1 MELKF
6 DKKTLIKLLL
16 CAIGIIAVYW
26 ILHDGERVQTV
37 VGGLMGI
44 LTPFIIG
51 SVLAFILNVP
61 MRAFENGL
69 FKKIKQE
76 KLRRIVA
83 LIATLI
89 CLSAVVTIVMMLLI
103 PQLRTT
109 ANDLGTSLP
118 SRIMLWVNKGI
129 ALLDRHPTVQ
139 QWLIENVKL
148 ESFNWSSLVE
158 RLLNWLVNSIS
169 VLVPQAV
176 NVIGV
181 FVSALFNAFISVA
194 FAIYALFEKE
204 NLARQ
209 GRKILYAVLPE
220 KAADYIVKVLRLTN
234 STFSNFLSGQCVEVC
249 ILGSLFALTMW
260 IFNLGREYIALIS
273 VLVAVTAF
281 IPVVGAWTGCVVGA
295 FLIMVS
301 SSAVDALWFV
311 VLSIVVQQFE
321 NNFIYPRVVGTSV
334 GLSGMWVLVAI
345 AIGGKIS
352 GVVGMFLMIPL
363 TSVIYVL
370 IREAVAGRLGKL
382 EVSPEKLEAQP
393 PELRSHFKE
402 KRQRKKILRYHKK
415 QAKKENK
422 EN

>member
-26 ILHDGERVQTV
+26 ILHDGERVQAV
-37 VGGLMGI
+37 IGGVMSI

-83 LIATLI
+83 LVATLI
-89 CLSAVVTIVMMLLI
+89 CLSVVVTIVMLLLI

-129 ALLDRHPTVQ
+129 DLLDRHPTVQ
-139 QWLIENVKL
+139 RWLIENVKL

-158 RLLNWLVNSIS
+158 RVLNWLVNSIS

-209 GRKILYAVLPE
+209 GRKVLYALLPE
-220 KAADYIVKVLRLTN
+220 KTADYIVKVLRLTN

-301 SSAVDALWFV
+301 SSAADALWFV
-311 VLSIVVQQFE
+311 VLSIVVQQVE

-334 GLSGMWVLVAI
+334 GLSGMWVLIAI

-370 IREAVAGRLGKL
+370 LREAVGGRLGKL
-382 EVSPEKLEAQP
+382 EISSEKLEAQP

-402 KRQRKKILRYHKK
+402 KRQRKKIIRYHKK
-415 QAKKENK
+415 QEKKENK
-422 EN
+422 S

>member
-26 ILHDGERVQTV
+26 ILHDGERVKTV
-37 VGGLMGI
+37 VDSIMSI
-44 LTPFIIG
+44 LTPFVIG

-69 FKKIKQE
+69 FKKIKHE
-76 KLRRIVA
+76 KLRRSAA

-89 CLSAVVTIVMMLLI
+89 CLSVVVTIVMLLLI

-109 ANDLGTSLP
+109 ANNLGVSLP
-118 SRIMLWVNKGI
+118 NQVMKWVNDCI
-129 ALLDRHPTVQ
+129 DLLDRHPTVQ

-158 RLLNWLVNSIS
+158 RLMNWLANSIS

-181 FVSALFNAFISVA
+181 LISALFNAFISVA
-194 FAIYALFEKE
+194 FAIYALFQKE
-204 NLARQ
+204 TLARQ

-311 VLSIVVQQFE
+311 VLSIVVQQCE

-370 IREAVAGRLGKL
+370 IREAVSSRLGKL

-402 KRQRKKILRYHKK
+402 KRQRKKIIRHHKK
-415 QAKKENK
+415 EAKKENK
-422 EN
+422 G

>member
-1 MELKF
+1 M
-6 DKKTLIKLLL
+6 
-16 CAIGIIAVYW
+16 
-26 ILHDGERVQTV
+26 
-37 VGGLMGI
+37 
-44 LTPFIIG
+44 
-51 SVLAFILNVP
+51 
-61 MRAFENGL
+61 
-69 FKKIKQE
+69 
-76 KLRRIVA
+76 
-83 LIATLI
+83 
-89 CLSAVVTIVMMLLI
+89 
-103 PQLRTT
+103 
-109 ANDLGTSLP
+109 
-118 SRIMLWVNKGI
+118 
-129 ALLDRHPTVQ
+129 
-139 QWLIENVKL
+139 
-148 ESFNWSSLVE
+148 
-158 RLLNWLVNSIS
+158 
-169 VLVPQAV
+169 
-176 NVIGV
+176 
-181 FVSALFNAFISVA
+181 
-194 FAIYALFEKE
+194 
-204 NLARQ
+204 ARQ

-311 VLSIVVQQFE
+311 VLSIVVQQCE

-370 IREAVAGRLGKL
+370 IREAVSSRLGKL

-402 KRQRKKILRYHKK
+402 KRQRKKIIRHHKK
-415 QAKKENK
+415 EAKKENK
-422 EN
+422 G